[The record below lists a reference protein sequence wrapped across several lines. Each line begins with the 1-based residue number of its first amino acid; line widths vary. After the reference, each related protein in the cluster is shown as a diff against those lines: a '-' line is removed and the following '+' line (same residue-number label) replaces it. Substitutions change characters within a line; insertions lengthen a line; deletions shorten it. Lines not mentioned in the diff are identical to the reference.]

1 MDKRTKQAIIVFIV
15 GIVVRFVGINIS
27 AIHKSIRGYIDRKC
41 ECCHK
46 NDKEPGF
53 YLCEECYEKYCA
65 PKSTGKAFSYSGNT
79 DTKIDAE
86 PVSTVKESSYTKDTS
101 YSKTTSSYKKD
112 ERDLDFDP
120 IDYDDPDEY
129 ADDAWEIDFDDYDDA
144 YDYWEDY

>member
-1 MDKRTKQAIIVFIV
+1 MDKSMKQAIIVFIV
-15 GIVVRFVGINIS
+15 GIVVLFLGINIS
-27 AIHKSIRGYIDRKC
+27 AIHKSIRGYMDRKC

-65 PKSTGKAFSYSGNT
+65 PKSTTTSISYNINSKTNT
-79 DTKIDAE
+79 E
-86 PVSTVKESSYTKDTS
+86 PVSTVNESSYSKNTS

-112 ERDLDFDP
+112 ERDLEFDP